1 MDVKQS
7 RSTLP
12 TTITPEVDDETPVF
26 GEQIDDTPPEKAA
39 QRMAQIMR
47 WVLPD
52 VVWAWFLR
60 NTASIPAVQ
69 TLLSTANQLTR
80 DPQLIHAPEYLDSH
94 EAPFVLDKDND
105 SENEDDLQTPL
116 SDEADNEDTTIT
128 PTEFQNATFNDT
140 VRLYLREIGNIK
152 LLNWSLE
159 QEYARAI
166 EVGAYLELLVGR
178 ADTITIPLQSDAR
191 TIVKTA
197 KTTPEIGEQLM
208 LAMVQLMCDDFT
220 RTLQQISDMPVPTF
234 KLAVDPAPIPHD
246 RHPQPERVPTT
257 PLGQPHIGRVPTTPL
272 TQRNAQPHID
282 RVPTTPLTQRD
293 GQPHID
299 RVPTTPLTQRDAQP
313 QPEAVAPTAG
323 DEPTIGLTLR
333 TDYQRLLTTWC
344 NRMESG
350 RQAREYLTSAN
361 LRLVVSVAKKYI
373 GRGLQLLDLIQ
384 EGNVGLIRAVE
395 KFDHRR
401 GFKFSTYA
409 TWWIRQAITR
419 AIADQART
427 IRIPVHMVE
436 TINKLMRETRRLVQE
451 LGRDPNDEELATVL
465 GLTVDRIRIIR
476 KTSLEPIS
484 LETPVG
490 IEEDSLLGDF
500 IEDVKAQAPADV
512 ATNHLLR
519 EQIQEILAKLNERE
533 RRVLQLRFGLEDGH
547 CWTLEEVGREFNVT
561 RERIRQIEVKALR
574 KLRNPRN
581 IRSLLDYME

>member
-7 RSTLP
+7 QSTLP
-12 TTITPEVDDETPVF
+12 TTITPDVDDDAPAF

-47 WVLPD
+47 WVLPNS
-52 VVWAWFLR
+52 VWDWFLQH
-60 NTASIPAVQ
+60 TIDVPTIH
-69 TLLSTANQLTR
+69 TLLVTANQLTL
-80 DPQLIHAPEYLDSH
+80 DPQLIHTPEYVDSG
-94 EAPFVLDKDND
+94 EAPFVLDKDN
-105 SENEDDLQTPL
+105 ENDDDLHTPL
-116 SDEADNEDTTIT
+116 SDEADNEEATIA

-152 LLNWSLE
+152 LLNWGLE

-197 KTTPEIGEQLM
+197 KTNPEAGEQLVM
-208 LAMVQLMCDDFT
+208 AMVQLMCDDFT
-220 RTLQQISDMPVPTF
+220 RTLQQITSESVPVCKFATDIP
-234 KLAVDPAPIPHD
+234 PIQHD
-246 RHPQPERVPTT
+246 GQPQTERVPTT
-257 PLGQPHIGRVPTTPL
+257 PLIPH
-272 TQRNAQPHID
+272 
-282 RVPTTPLTQRD
+282 D
-293 GQPHID
+293 GQRQSAPGATAEGNE
-299 RVPTTPLTQRDAQP
+299 TTIA
-313 QPEAVAPTAG
+313 
-323 DEPTIGLTLR
+323 ITLR
-333 TDYQRLLTTWC
+333 ADYRALLTTWW

-465 GLTVDRIRIIR
+465 GLTVDRIRVIR

>member
-7 RSTLP
+7 QSTLP
-12 TTITPEVDDETPVF
+12 TTITPDIDDDAPVF

-47 WVLPD
+47 WVLPNP
-52 VVWAWFLR
+52 VWEWFLQH
-60 NTASIPAVQ
+60 TIDVPTIH
-69 TLLSTANQLTR
+69 TLLVTANQLTL
-80 DPQLIHAPEYLDSH
+80 DPQLIHTPEYVDGG
-94 EAPFVLDKDND
+94 EAPFVLDKDN
-105 SENEDDLQTPL
+105 ENDDDLHTPL
-116 SDEADNEDTTIT
+116 SDEADNEEATIA

-152 LLNWSLE
+152 LLNWGLE

-197 KTTPEIGEQLM
+197 KTDPETGEQLVI
-208 LAMVQLMCDDFT
+208 AMVQLMCDDFT
-220 RTLQQISDMPVPTF
+220 RALQQITSESVPVF
-234 KLAVDPAPIPHD
+234 KFTTDIPPIQYD
-246 RHPQPERVPTT
+246 GQPQTERVPTT
-257 PLGQPHIGRVPTTPL
+257 PLIQQDG
-272 TQRNAQPHID
+272 QRNATTADVTVSREQYIVSESDIAITLRADD
-282 RVPTTPLTQRD
+282 RV
-293 GQPHID
+293 
-299 RVPTTPLTQRDAQP
+299 
-313 QPEAVAPTAG
+313 
-323 DEPTIGLTLR
+323 
-333 TDYQRLLTTWC
+333 LLTTWG

-465 GLTVDRIRIIR
+465 GLTVDRIRVIR

-547 CWTLEEVGREFNVT
+547 CWTLEEVGREFSVT

>member
-7 RSTLP
+7 QSTLP
-12 TTITPEVDDETPVF
+12 TTITPDIDDDAPVF

-47 WVLPD
+47 WVLPNP
-52 VVWAWFLR
+52 VWEWFLQH
-60 NTASIPAVQ
+60 TIDVPTIH
-69 TLLSTANQLTR
+69 TLLVTANQLTL
-80 DPQLIHAPEYLDSH
+80 DPQLIHTPEYVDGG
-94 EAPFVLDKDND
+94 EAPFVLDKDN
-105 SENEDDLQTPL
+105 ENDDDLHTPL
-116 SDEADNEDTTIT
+116 SDEADNEEATIA

-152 LLNWSLE
+152 LLNWGLE

-197 KTTPEIGEQLM
+197 KTDPETGEQLVI
-208 LAMVQLMCDDFT
+208 AMVQLMCDDFT
-220 RTLQQISDMPVPTF
+220 RALQQITSESVPVF
-234 KLAVDPAPIPHD
+234 KFTTDIPPIQHD
-246 RHPQPERVPTT
+246 GQPQTERVPTT
-257 PLGQPHIGRVPTTPL
+257 PLIQ
-272 TQRNAQPHID
+272 Q
-282 RVPTTPLTQRD
+282 D
-293 GQPHID
+293 GQRKPA
-299 RVPTTPLTQRDAQP
+299 P
-313 QPEAVAPTAG
+313 VATAEG
-323 DEPTIGLTLR
+323 DETTIAITLR
-333 TDYQRLLTTWC
+333 ADYRALLTTWG

-465 GLTVDRIRIIR
+465 GLTVDRIRVIR

-547 CWTLEEVGREFNVT
+547 CWTLEEVGREFSVT

>member
-12 TTITPEVDDETPVF
+12 TTITPDIDDETPVF

-47 WVLPD
+47 WVLPEA
-52 VVWAWFLR
+52 VWAWFLR
-60 NTASIPAVQ
+60 HTTSVPALHAII
-69 TLLSTANQLTR
+69 TTANQLTL

-94 EAPFVLDKDND
+94 DAPFVLDKDND

-116 SDEADNEDTTIT
+116 SDEADNEEATIA
-128 PTEFQNATFNDT
+128 PSEFQNATFNDT

-191 TIVKTA
+191 TIIKTA
-197 KTTPEIGEQLM
+197 KNTPEVGEQLM

-220 RTLQQISDMPVPTF
+220 RTLQQISDTPVPVF
-234 KLAVDPAPIPHD
+234 KLTVDSAPI
-246 RHPQPERVPTT
+246 QPDE
-257 PLGQPHIGRVPTTPL
+257 
-272 TQRNAQPHID
+272 QPHID
-282 RVPTTPLTQRD
+282 RVPTTPLTQWD
-293 GQPHID
+293 GQPQTE
-299 RVPTTPLTQRDAQP
+299 RVPTTA
-313 QPEAVAPTAG
+313 E
-323 DEPTIGLTLR
+323 DETTIAITLR
-333 TDYQRLLTTWC
+333 ADYRALLTTWG

-465 GLTVDRIRIIR
+465 GLTVDRIRVIR

-547 CWTLEEVGREFNVT
+547 CWTLEEVGREFSVT

>member
-12 TTITPEVDDETPVF
+12 NTITPEVDDDTPVF

-52 VVWAWFLR
+52 SVWEWFLLH
-60 NTASIPAVQ
+60 TAPVS
-69 TLLSTANQLTR
+69 TLHAILTTADQLTL
-80 DPQLIHAPEYLDSH
+80 DPQLIHAPEYIDSS
-94 EAPFVLDKDND
+94 EAPFVLDKENESD
-105 SENEDDLQTPL
+105 NEDDLQTPL
-116 SDEADNEDTTIT
+116 SDEADNEEIT
-128 PTEFQNATFNDT
+128 VAPTEFQNATFNDT

-191 TIVKTA
+191 TIVQTA
-197 KTTPEIGEQLM
+197 KNDPEIGEQLVM
-208 LAMVQLMCDDFT
+208 AMAQLMCDDFT
-220 RTLQQISDMPVPTF
+220 RTLQQITEEPVPVL
-234 KLAVDPAPIPHD
+234 KLTGLDTPPVQHD
-246 RHPQPERVPTT
+246 GQPQPERVPTT
-257 PLGQPHIGRVPTTPL
+257 PLIQH
-272 TQRNAQPHID
+272 
-282 RVPTTPLTQRD
+282 D
-293 GQPHID
+293 GQHQPAT
-299 RVPTTPLTQRDAQP
+299 VTTTD
-313 QPEAVAPTAG
+313 G
-323 DEPTIGLTLR
+323 DKTTIAITLR
-333 TDYQRLLTTWC
+333 ADYRALLTTWW

-465 GLTVDRIRIIR
+465 GLTVDRIRVIR

-490 IEEDSLLGDF
+490 I
-500 IEDVKAQAPADV
+500 
-512 ATNHLLR
+512 
-519 EQIQEILAKLNERE
+519 
-533 RRVLQLRFGLEDGH
+533 
-547 CWTLEEVGREFNVT
+547 
-561 RERIRQIEVKALR
+561 
-574 KLRNPRN
+574 
-581 IRSLLDYME
+581 

>member
-7 RSTLP
+7 QSTLP
-12 TTITPEVDDETPVF
+12 TTITPDIDDDAPVF

-47 WVLPD
+47 WVLPNP
-52 VVWAWFLR
+52 VWEWFLQH
-60 NTASIPAVQ
+60 TIDVPTIH
-69 TLLSTANQLTR
+69 TLLVTANQLTL
-80 DPQLIHAPEYLDSH
+80 DPQLIHTPEYVDGG
-94 EAPFVLDKDND
+94 EAPFVLDKDN
-105 SENEDDLQTPL
+105 ENDDDLHTPL
-116 SDEADNEDTTIT
+116 SDEADNEEATIA

-152 LLNWSLE
+152 LLNWGLE

-197 KTTPEIGEQLM
+197 KTDPETGEQLVM
-208 LAMVQLMCDDFT
+208 AMVQLMCDDFT
-220 RTLQQISDMPVPTF
+220 RALQQITSESVPVF
-234 KLAVDPAPIPHD
+234 KLATDPAPIQHD
-246 RHPQPERVPTT
+246 
-257 PLGQPHIGRVPTTPL
+257 GQPY
-272 TQRNAQPHID
+272 ID
-282 RVPTTPLTQRD
+282 RVPTTPLRQQD
-293 GQPHID
+293 DQPHTD
-299 RVPTTPLTQRDAQP
+299 RVPTTPLRQQDGQR
-313 QPEAVAPTAG
+313 QPETVALTAG
-323 DEPTIGLTLR
+323 DEPTIAITLR
-333 TDYQRLLTTWC
+333 ADYRALLTTWG

-465 GLTVDRIRIIR
+465 GLTVDRIRVIR

-547 CWTLEEVGREFNVT
+547 CWTLEEVGREFSVT

-574 KLRNPRN
+574 
-581 IRSLLDYME
+581 

>member
-1 MDVKQS
+1 MDSNQAH
-7 RSTLP
+7 TP
-12 TTITPEVDDETPVF
+12 TDTAFISSQGAPILEEEAVSFTEP
-26 GEQIDDTPPEKAA
+26 GGDTPADKAA
-39 QRMAQIMR
+39 QRMVEIMR
-47 WVLPD
+47 WLLPD
-52 VVWAWFLR
+52 TVFCALR
-60 NTASIPAVQ
+60 
-69 TLLSTANQLTR
+69 
-80 DPQLIHAPEYLDSH
+80 E
-94 EAPFVLDKDND
+94 
-105 SENEDDLQTPL
+105 TPM
-116 SDEADNEDTTIT
+116 IT
-128 PTEFQNATFNDT
+128 GPVFAMFQNAVQQITSTPQHIPPPEYSATAPEPIIPQRDEDIVDDTALELSHDDDMQETASTSTGELQSASFNDT

-152 LLNWSLE
+152 LITSEAE
-159 QEYARAI
+159 QTYARAI
-166 EVGAYLELLVGR
+166 EAGSMLERIAGMVQVGWFHREHDIAVALRE
-178 ADTITIPLQSDAR
+178 AR
-191 TIVKTA
+191 THNDGGDVIRQM
-197 KTTPEIGEQLM
+197 IGIMIDELS
-208 LAMVQLMCDDFT
+208 
-220 RTLQQISDMPVPTF
+220 RTLIKFNADMPPLIISDDMLRIVVETQQ
-234 KLAVDPAPIPHD
+234 ASIYTNWATIVSN
-246 RHPQPERVPTT
+246 
-257 PLGQPHIGRVPTTPL
+257 GRL
-272 TQRNAQPHID
+272 
-282 RVPTTPLTQRD
+282 
-293 GQPHID
+293 
-299 RVPTTPLTQRDAQP
+299 
-313 QPEAVAPTAG
+313 
-323 DEPTIGLTLR
+323 
-333 TDYQRLLTTWC
+333 
-344 NRMESG
+344 
-350 RQAREYLTSAN
+350 AREYLTSAN

-465 GLTVDRIRIIR
+465 GLTVDRIRTIR

-490 IEEDSLLGDF
+490 VEEDSLLGDF

-519 EQIQEILAKLNERE
+519 EQIQEVLARLNERE

-547 CWTLEEVGREFNVT
+547 CWTLEEVGREFSVT

-581 IRSLLDYME
+581 LRSLLDYIE

>member
-1 MDVKQS
+1 MDSNQ
-7 RSTLP
+7 TL
-12 TTITPEVDDETPVF
+12 TDNLADTSNIVDSNTPILDDEAVPFV
-26 GEQIDDTPPEKAA
+26 EDTPPEKAA
-39 QRMAQIMR
+39 QRMVEIMHWLLPVPVFDALRDAVANQPGVQSLFEQVAQQTVSPVTIPIPEYANPAPESGLHTR
-47 WVLPD
+47 DDDGDDPSALVANSDDDGGDGISNDTSELQ
-52 VVWAWFLR
+52 
-60 NTASIPAVQ
+60 TAS
-69 TLLSTANQLTR
+69 
-80 DPQLIHAPEYLDSH
+80 
-94 EAPFVLDKDND
+94 
-105 SENEDDLQTPL
+105 
-116 SDEADNEDTTIT
+116 
-128 PTEFQNATFNDT
+128 FNDT

-152 LLNWSLE
+152 LLNSESE
-159 QEYARAI
+159 QAYARAI
-166 EVGAYLELLVGR
+166 EAGGIIERIAGMVQVDWFHREHDVALALR
-178 ADTITIPLQSDAR
+178 MAR
-191 TIVKTA
+191 TTPQGATIVMQMIQIMI
-197 KTTPEIGEQLM
+197 EE
-208 LAMVQLMCDDFT
+208 LA
-220 RTLQQISDMPVPTF
+220 RTLSKAYPDTPS
-234 KLAVDPAPIPHD
+234 
-246 RHPQPERVPTT
+246 ESTT
-257 PLGQPHIGRVPTTPL
+257 
-272 TQRNAQPHID
+272 
-282 RVPTTPLTQRD
+282 
-293 GQPHID
+293 
-299 RVPTTPLTQRDAQP
+299 
-313 QPEAVAPTAG
+313 
-323 DEPTIGLTLR
+323 
-333 TDYQRLLTTWC
+333 LLTPDTYTAYVQANVSNIVHTWGMIVT
-344 NRMESG
+344 NG

-451 LGRDPNDEELATVL
+451 LGRDPNDEELADVL
-465 GLTVDRIRIIR
+465 GLTVDRIRTIR

-490 IEEDSLLGDF
+490 VEEDSLLGDF

-519 EQIQEILAKLNERE
+519 EQIQEVLARLNERE

-547 CWTLEEVGREFNVT
+547 CWTLEEVGREFSVT

-581 IRSLLDYME
+581 MRSLLDYME

>member
-7 RSTLP
+7 QSTLP
-12 TTITPEVDDETPVF
+12 TTITPDIDDDAPVF

-47 WVLPD
+47 WVLPNP
-52 VVWAWFLR
+52 VWEWFLQH
-60 NTASIPAVQ
+60 TIDVPTIH
-69 TLLSTANQLTR
+69 TLLVTANQLTL
-80 DPQLIHAPEYLDSH
+80 DPQLIHTPEYVDGG
-94 EAPFVLDKDND
+94 EAPFVLDKDN
-105 SENEDDLQTPL
+105 ENDDDLHTPL
-116 SDEADNEDTTIT
+116 SDEADNEEATIA

-152 LLNWSLE
+152 LLNWGLE

-197 KTTPEIGEQLM
+197 KTDPETGEQLVM
-208 LAMVQLMCDDFT
+208 AMVQLMCDDFT
-220 RTLQQISDMPVPTF
+220 RALQQITSESVPVF
-234 KLAVDPAPIPHD
+234 KFTTDIPPIQHD
-246 RHPQPERVPTT
+246 GQPQTERVPTT
-257 PLGQPHIGRVPTTPL
+257 PLIQQDG
-272 TQRNAQPHID
+272 QRNATTADVTVSREQYIVSESDIAITLRADD
-282 RVPTTPLTQRD
+282 RV
-293 GQPHID
+293 
-299 RVPTTPLTQRDAQP
+299 
-313 QPEAVAPTAG
+313 
-323 DEPTIGLTLR
+323 
-333 TDYQRLLTTWC
+333 LLTTWG

-465 GLTVDRIRIIR
+465 GLTVDRIRVIR

-547 CWTLEEVGREFNVT
+547 CWTLEEVGREFSVT

>member
-7 RSTLP
+7 QSTLP
-12 TTITPEVDDETPVF
+12 TTTTSDVDDDITVF
-26 GEQIDDTPPEKAA
+26 GEHIDDTPPEKAA

-47 WVLPD
+47 WVLPNT
-52 VVWAWFLR
+52 VWEFFLQKSR
-60 NTASIPAVQ
+60 TSPNISQ
-69 TLLSTANQLTR
+69 LLTTANQLTL
-80 DPQLIHAPEYLDSH
+80 DPQLIHVPEYLDGNDAH
-94 EAPFVLDKDND
+94 LILDKETD
-105 SENEDDLQTPL
+105 SEDDLHTPL
-116 SDEADNEDTTIT
+116 SDEADSDETTMV

-178 ADTITIPLQSDAR
+178 ADTLTIPLQSDAR
-191 TIVKTA
+191 TIIKTA
-197 KTTPEIGEQLM
+197 KHTPAVGEQLVI
-208 LAMVQLMCDDFT
+208 AMVQLMCDDFT
-220 RTLQQISDMPVPTF
+220 RTLQQITTEPVPAM
-234 KLAVDPAPIPHD
+234 KLTVTDAPPSALEG
-246 RHPQPERVPTT
+246 HPNPERVATT
-257 PLGQPHIGRVPTTPL
+257 PL
-272 TQRNAQPHID
+272 ID
-282 RVPTTPLTQRD
+282 YD
-293 GQPHID
+293 GQPKLASESAIA
-299 RVPTTPLTQRDAQP
+299 T
-313 QPEAVAPTAG
+313 
-323 DEPTIGLTLR
+323 TLR
-333 TDYQRLLTTWC
+333 ADYRTLLSTWGE
-344 NRMESG
+344 RMESG

-465 GLTVDRIRIIR
+465 GYTVDRIRVIR

>member
-12 TTITPEVDDETPVF
+12 TTITPDIDDETPVF

-47 WVLPD
+47 WVLPEA
-52 VVWAWFLR
+52 VWAWFLR
-60 NTASIPAVQ
+60 HTTSVPALHAII
-69 TLLSTANQLTR
+69 TTANQLTL

-94 EAPFVLDKDND
+94 DAPFVLDKDND

-116 SDEADNEDTTIT
+116 SDEADNEEATIA
-128 PTEFQNATFNDT
+128 PSEFQNATFNDT

-191 TIVKTA
+191 TIIKTA
-197 KTTPEIGEQLM
+197 KNTPEVGEQLM

-220 RTLQQISDMPVPTF
+220 RTLQQISDTPVPVF
-234 KLAVDPAPIPHD
+234 KLTVDSAPI
-246 RHPQPERVPTT
+246 QPDE
-257 PLGQPHIGRVPTTPL
+257 
-272 TQRNAQPHID
+272 QPHID
-282 RVPTTPLTQRD
+282 RVPTTPLTQWD
-293 GQPHID
+293 GQPQTE
-299 RVPTTPLTQRDAQP
+299 RVPTTA
-313 QPEAVAPTAG
+313 E
-323 DEPTIGLTLR
+323 DETTIAITLR
-333 TDYQRLLTTWC
+333 ADYRALLTTWG

-465 GLTVDRIRIIR
+465 GLTVDRIRVIR

-533 RRVLQLRFGLEDGH
+533 RRVLQLRFGLEDVH
-547 CWTLEEVGREFNVT
+547 CWTLEEVGREFSVT

>member
-7 RSTLP
+7 QSTLP
-12 TTITPEVDDETPVF
+12 TTITPDIDDDAPVF

-47 WVLPD
+47 WVLPNP
-52 VVWAWFLR
+52 VWEWFLQH
-60 NTASIPAVQ
+60 TIDVPTIH
-69 TLLSTANQLTR
+69 TLLVTANQLTL
-80 DPQLIHAPEYLDSH
+80 DPQLIHTPEYVDGG
-94 EAPFVLDKDND
+94 EAPFVLDKDN
-105 SENEDDLQTPL
+105 ENDDDLHTPL
-116 SDEADNEDTTIT
+116 SDEADNEEATIA

-152 LLNWSLE
+152 LLNWGLE

-197 KTTPEIGEQLM
+197 KTDPETGEQLVM
-208 LAMVQLMCDDFT
+208 AMVQLMCDDFT
-220 RTLQQISDMPVPTF
+220 RALQQITSESVPVF
-234 KLAVDPAPIPHD
+234 KLATDPAPIQHD
-246 RHPQPERVPTT
+246 
-257 PLGQPHIGRVPTTPL
+257 GQPY
-272 TQRNAQPHID
+272 ID
-282 RVPTTPLTQRD
+282 RVPTTPLRQQD
-293 GQPHID
+293 DQPHTD
-299 RVPTTPLTQRDAQP
+299 RVPTTPLRQQDGQR
-313 QPEAVAPTAG
+313 QPETVALTAG
-323 DEPTIGLTLR
+323 DEPTIAITLR
-333 TDYQRLLTTWC
+333 ADYRALLTTWG

-465 GLTVDRIRIIR
+465 GLTVDRIRVIR

-547 CWTLEEVGREFNVT
+547 CWTLEEVGREFSVT

>member
-7 RSTLP
+7 QSTLP
-12 TTITPEVDDETPVF
+12 TTITSEVDDDAPVF

-52 VVWAWFLR
+52 AVWEWFLHH
-60 NTASIPAVQ
+60 TIDVPVIH
-69 TLLSTANQLTR
+69 TLLVTANQLTL
-80 DPQLIHAPEYLDSH
+80 DPQLIHAPEYIDSG
-94 EAPFVLDKDND
+94 EASFVLDKDNET
-105 SENEDDLQTPL
+105 ENDDELHTPL
-116 SDEADNEDTTIT
+116 SDEADNEESTVA
-128 PTEFQNATFNDT
+128 PSEFQNATFNDT

-152 LLNWSLE
+152 LLNWGLE

-191 TIVKTA
+191 TIVKMA
-197 KTTPEIGEQLM
+197 KNDAETGEQLVI
-208 LAMVQLMCDDFT
+208 AMVQLMCDDFT
-220 RTLQQISDMPVPTF
+220 RTLQQITSEPVPVLQLTH
-234 KLAVDPAPIPHD
+234 VDTEKH
-246 RHPQPERVPTT
+246 H
-257 PLGQPHIGRVPTTPL
+257 
-272 TQRNAQPHID
+272 
-282 RVPTTPLTQRD
+282 D
-293 GQPHID
+293 GQPLKASTSAFD
-299 RVPTTPLTQRDAQP
+299 VMLRANYRV
-313 QPEAVAPTAG
+313 
-323 DEPTIGLTLR
+323 
-333 TDYQRLLTTWC
+333 LLTTWG

-465 GLTVDRIRIIR
+465 GLTVDRIRVIR

>member
-7 RSTLP
+7 QSTLP
-12 TTITPEVDDETPVF
+12 TTITPDVDDDTAVF
-26 GEQIDDTPPEKAA
+26 SEQIDDTPPEKAA
-39 QRMAQIMR
+39 QRMAQIMC
-47 WVLPD
+47 WVLPHL
-52 VVWAWFLR
+52 VWDWFLHQM
-60 NTASIPAVQ
+60 NTAPQLHLILTTAKKN
-69 TLLSTANQLTR
+69 TL
-80 DPQLIHAPEYLDSH
+80 DPQLIHAPEYIDSH
-94 EAPFVLDKDND
+94 ETPFVLDKVIDSDND
-105 SENEDDLQTPL
+105 DELHTPL
-116 SDEADNEDTTIT
+116 SDEADHEESPVAT
-128 PTEFQNATFNDT
+128 TEFQTATFNDT

-166 EVGAYLELLVGR
+166 EIGAYLELLVGR
-178 ADTITIPLQSDAR
+178 ADTITIPLHSDAR
-191 TIVKTA
+191 TIVKSA
-197 KTTPEIGEQLM
+197 KNNSENGASLV

-220 RTLQQISDMPVPTF
+220 RTLQQLTDDPVPVF
-234 KLAVDPAPIPHD
+234 KLVHTDATPIHY
-246 RHPQPERVPTT
+246 E
-257 PLGQPHIGRVPTTPL
+257 GQPIHY
-272 TQRNAQPHID
+272 
-282 RVPTTPLTQRD
+282 D
-293 GQPHID
+293 GQKKYEQTQH
-299 RVPTTPLTQRDAQP
+299 VAENNPTKH
-313 QPEAVAPTAG
+313 EADIA
-323 DEPTIGLTLR
+323 ITLR
-333 TDYQRLLTTWC
+333 VDYDALLTTWW

-451 LGRDPNDEELATVL
+451 LGRDPNDEELAQVL
-465 GLTVDRIRIIR
+465 GLTVDRIRVIR

>member
-7 RSTLP
+7 QSTLP
-12 TTITPEVDDETPVF
+12 TTITPDIDDDAPVF

-47 WVLPD
+47 WVLPNP
-52 VVWAWFLR
+52 VWEWFLQH
-60 NTASIPAVQ
+60 TIDVPTIH
-69 TLLSTANQLTR
+69 TLLVTANQLTL
-80 DPQLIHAPEYLDSH
+80 DPQLIHTPEYVDGG
-94 EAPFVLDKDND
+94 EAPFVLDKDN
-105 SENEDDLQTPL
+105 ENDDDLHTPL
-116 SDEADNEDTTIT
+116 SDEADNEEATIA

-152 LLNWSLE
+152 LLNWGLE

-197 KTTPEIGEQLM
+197 KTDPETGEQLVI
-208 LAMVQLMCDDFT
+208 AMVQLMCDDFT
-220 RTLQQISDMPVPTF
+220 RALQQITSESVPVF
-234 KLAVDPAPIPHD
+234 KFTTDIPPIQHD
-246 RHPQPERVPTT
+246 GQPQTERVPTT
-257 PLGQPHIGRVPTTPL
+257 PLIQQDG
-272 TQRNAQPHID
+272 QRNATTADVTVSREQYIVSESDIAITLRADD
-282 RVPTTPLTQRD
+282 RV
-293 GQPHID
+293 
-299 RVPTTPLTQRDAQP
+299 
-313 QPEAVAPTAG
+313 
-323 DEPTIGLTLR
+323 
-333 TDYQRLLTTWC
+333 LLTTWG

-465 GLTVDRIRIIR
+465 GLTVDRIRVIR

-547 CWTLEEVGREFNVT
+547 CWTLEEVGREFSVT